1 MAARI
6 VDLSFLTPSLGFT
19 VQGDLAGDF
28 AGFSVS
34 TAGDVNGDGLT
45 DFVIGASGQD
55 AGGFGA
61 GGAYVLFGR
70 NDGFSDIDLSS
81 LTASDG
87 FFIQGHSVGDTAG
100 FAVSGAG
107 DVNGDGFD
115 DVLVGAYGNDAG
127 GTSAGAAYVIFGKGT
142 AFSTVDLSTL
152 PVTDGFTIIGDD
164 ADDFAG
170 RAVSSAGDVNGD
182 GIDDFIVGASYGD
195 DGGAFAG
202 EAYVI
207 FGKTTGFS
215 NIDLSSFTASDGFI
229 IQGDEAGDHA
239 GISVSSAGDING
251 DGYGDIVVGAVNGD
265 DGGTQA
271 GEAYVIFGRNVGFTN
286 IDLTGLA
293 LSDGF
298 IIQGDVDGDF
308 AGRSVSGAGD
318 VNGDGYDD
326 IIVGAYGGDDTA
338 SSAGEAYVLFG
349 KASGFTNIDLTGLAA
364 SDGFILRGGAAGDFA
379 GYSVANAGDVNADG
393 YDDML
398 IGAYGQNDGG
408 NNAGAAYVVF
418 GKASGFGTVDL
429 AALGTGEGIVI
440 IGDEADDL
448 AGQAVAGAGDVNGD
462 GIDDVLIGASGGDN
476 GGAGAG
482 EAYVVYG
489 GSATGFGARVELASL
504 GGDYGFSVRGVFPE
518 MQVGW
523 AVSGAGDM
531 NGDGI
536 DDFVVGSPHPGLGNG
551 AADVVYGRVGG
562 YTDSDIIPLAASN
575 GFRAIGE
582 AVDDWAGYAVSA
594 AGDVNADGY
603 DDLIVGSPHYGGS
616 DEGRAYIIYGGV
628 GLAPWGGVTRN
639 VILNGNGNANAGFSV
654 AGAGDFNGDGIS
666 DVIVGAPANDDA
678 GNDAGEA
685 YVLFGGVGGIANLTL
700 SDTGALSPDKGFAI
714 RGDAAGDLAG
724 FDVARAGDVN
734 GDGFDDVLV
743 GAFYGSDGGALA
755 GETYLI
761 FGTSS
766 GIADIDLTGLSAS
779 VGIIIQGDAAG
790 DRLGTSVSWAG
801 DVNGDG
807 FDDIIV
813 GAYAGDDGGV
823 DAGEAYV
830 LLGKA
835 SGWSN
840 IDLSS
845 LSSSDG
851 FKIVGGLAGD
861 GAGVSVSRAGDING
875 DGFDDMVVGARGV
888 DINGSESGASYVI
901 FGKASGFSDID
912 LGDLA
917 PSEGF
922 MIVGEADSD
931 WNGHAVSAA
940 GDVNHDGID
949 DLIVGSPMN
958 DEYTTNSGKAYV
970 IYGRRASSEV
980 TLTGTDI
987 GQRILG
993 GHLDDILNG
1002 LGGEDDL
1009 QGGDGDDTLDGGDDD
1024 DRVLGGMGSD
1034 TLRGGAGRD
1043 WVRGGDDGD
1052 MVEGGDDRDWL
1063 FGDDGDDDLDGGEGA
1078 DRLEGGAGADDLDG
1092 GVGGADLAVYKKSA
1106 AGVTVDLGAG
1116 TGTGG
1121 DAQGDTLTGIERVM
1135 GSDHGD
1141 TLTGDANA
1149 NLLIGRGGDDVLTGL
1164 GGRDK
1169 LRGDAGEDE
1178 LYGGDERDV
1187 LEGGADDDILDGGDG
1202 DDRLTGGAGGDDID
1216 GGAGEDTALYT
1227 GSGSGVTIDLGGGTA
1242 ALGDAVGDTLTSIE
1256 HLIGSMHGDILGG
1269 DANGN
1274 TLNGLGGADIL
1285 SGQQGD
1291 DRLIGHDGN
1300 DTLYGGDDRDVLIGG
1315 ADADTMV
1322 GGNGADR
1329 FVFKHGDTGL
1339 GAAADRITDYEVG
1352 TDRII
1357 LRSIDAD
1364 TTTGGDQA
1372 FTFGGTLTLNQSGGD
1387 TIIALDTDGDT
1398 VADAEIH
1405 LTGLLTLTAGDFV
1418 L

>member
-61 GGAYVLFGR
+61 GGAYVVFGR

-115 DVLVGAYGNDAG
+115 DVVVGAYGNDAG

-152 PVTDGFTIIGDD
+152 PLTDGFTIIGDD

-170 RAVSSAGDVNGD
+170 RAVSSAGDVNCD

-215 NIDLSSFTASDGFI
+215 NIDLSSFTVSDGFI
-229 IQGDEAGDHA
+229 IQGD
-239 GISVSSAGDING
+239 
-251 DGYGDIVVGAVNGD
+251 
-265 DGGTQA
+265 
-271 GEAYVIFGRNVGFTN
+271 
-286 IDLTGLA
+286 L
-293 LSDGF
+293 
-298 IIQGDVDGDF
+298 DGDF

-338 SSAGEAYVLFG
+338 SSSGEAYVLFG

-440 IGDEADDL
+440 FGDEADDL

-504 GGDYGFSVRGVFPE
+504 GGDYGFALLGHHP
-518 MQVGW
+518 MLQVGW
-523 AVSGAGDM
+523 SVASAGDM
-531 NGDGI
+531 NGDGVG
-536 DDFVVGSPHPGLGNG
+536 DFVVGAPHQTGSNVG
-551 AADVVYGRVGG
+551 AAYIAYGKAGG
-562 YTDSDIIPLAASN
+562 HSN
-575 GFRAIGE
+575 GLLLTAAFNDGFKVLGE
-582 AVDDWAGYAVSA
+582 VPDAKAGYAVES
-594 AGDVNADGY
+594 AGDVNADGF
-603 DDLIVGSPHYGGS
+603 DDLIVGAPGHNG
-616 DEGRAYIIYGGV
+616 EAGRAYIVYGGPS
-628 GLAPWGGVTRN
+628 LATEFHIGKDAVFTGA
-639 VILNGNGNANAGFSV
+639 ANSGTGFSV
-654 AGAGDFNGDGIS
+654 AGAGDFNGDGID
-666 DVIVGAPANDDA
+666 DVIIGAQSADSGGIDS
-678 GNDAGEA
+678 GEA
-685 YVLFGGVGGIANLTL
+685 YVLFGNSNGL
-700 SDTGALSPDKGFAI
+700 SNIFLPDPGQFTPDKGFAI

-766 GIADIDLTGLSAS
+766 GIADIDLTGLSTS
-779 VGIIIQGDAAG
+779 VGIVIQGNAAG

-922 MIVGEADSD
+922 MIVGESDSD

-1024 DRVLGGMGSD
+1024 DRVLGGAGGD

-1092 GVGGADLAVYKKSA
+1092 GLGGADLAVYKKSA

-1227 GSGSGVTIDLGGGTA
+1227 GSGSGVTISLA
-1242 ALGDAVGDTLTSIE
+1242 AGSASGGDATGDTLTGIE
-1256 HLIGSMHGDILGG
+1256 HLTGSDHGDTLRG
-1269 DANGN
+1269 DSGAN
-1274 TLNGLGGADIL
+1274 TLNGRGGADIL
-1285 SGQQGD
+1285 FGFEGN
-1291 DRLIGHDGN
+1291 DRLIGGDGD
-1300 DTLYGGDDRDVLIGG
+1300 DTLLNGAEGRDVLIGGGGRDFLIGG
-1315 ADADTMV
+1315 ADAD
-1322 GGNGADR
+1322 R
-1329 FVFKHGDTGL
+1329 FVFREGDTGT
-1339 GAAADRITDYEVG
+1339 GAAADRIDDFEAGV
-1352 TDRII
+1352 DRII

-1372 FTFGGTLTLNQSGGD
+1372 FTFGGTLTLSQSGGD